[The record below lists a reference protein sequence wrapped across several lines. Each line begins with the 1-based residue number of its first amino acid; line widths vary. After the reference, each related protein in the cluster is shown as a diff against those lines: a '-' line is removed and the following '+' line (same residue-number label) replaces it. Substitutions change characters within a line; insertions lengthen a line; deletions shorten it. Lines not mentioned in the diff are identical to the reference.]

1 MSEPPRFGSVLTAMV
16 TPFGG
21 DGRLDTGAAA
31 DLARWLV
38 EQGNDGLV
46 LAGTTGE
53 APTLSDDEKVAL
65 WRAVR
70 AAVAVPLVAGTGTYD
85 TARSV
90 ALTRA
95 ATDVGVDGIL
105 AVTPYYSRP
114 AQAGIEAH
122 FRAVAAATHLPV
134 LVYDIP
140 VRTGRKVETATLLR
154 LAADVANLAGVKDA
168 GGSPAETARLA
179 AAAPDGFEIYSGDDA
194 LTLPFLAV
202 GAVATIGV
210 ATHWTA
216 ALHQDLFTAW
226 RAGDT
231 ARARSVNARLLPSFA
246 YENGDTAPNPIPTK
260 ALLGVL
266 GLAVGECR
274 LPLGPPPPGLVD
286 RAREILDQLELAAV
300 A

>member
-1 MSEPPRFGSVLTAMV
+1 MKQPRFGSVLTAMV
-16 TPFGG
+16 TPFGA

-31 DLARWLV
+31 ELARWLV
-38 EQGNDGLV
+38 DQGNDGLV

-70 AAVAVPLVAGTGTYD
+70 DAVAVPLVAGTGTYD
-85 TARSV
+85 TAHS
-90 ALTRA
+90 ATLTRA
-95 ATDVGVDGIL
+95 ATDAGVDGVL

-114 AQAGIEAH
+114 SQTGIEAH
-122 FRAVAAATHLPV
+122 FRAVAAATPLPV
-134 LVYDIP
+134 LIYDIP

-168 GGSPAETARLA
+168 GGNPAETARLV
-179 AAAPDGFEIYSGDDA
+179 AAAPAGFEVYSGDDA
-194 LTLPFLAV
+194 LTLALLAV
-202 GAVATIGV
+202 GAVGTIGV

-216 ALHQDLFTAW
+216 ALHQDLFAAW

-231 ARARSVNARLLPSFA
+231 ERARAVNARLLPSFA
-246 YENGDTAPNPIPTK
+246 YETGDAAPNPIPTK

-274 LPLGPPPPGLVD
+274 LPLGPPPPGLAD
-286 RAREILDQLELAAV
+286 QAREILAQLELAAV